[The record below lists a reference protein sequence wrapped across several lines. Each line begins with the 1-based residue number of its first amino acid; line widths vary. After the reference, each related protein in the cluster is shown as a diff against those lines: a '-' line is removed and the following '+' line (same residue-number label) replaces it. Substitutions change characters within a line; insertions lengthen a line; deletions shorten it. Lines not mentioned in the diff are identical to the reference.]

1 MKIYIAGPITGTE
14 DAVKR
19 FHGAEV
25 FIRWKGHEAVNPIYI
40 GYLITTTGENAIS
53 YGNIMNICKAL
64 LGACDAVYMM
74 PGWQRSNGARI
85 EHAEAIKK
93 GLRFYASLDAIPETE
108 EAKERHRKND
118 GRTRQNDETRRIFE
132 D

>member
-14 DAVKR
+14 DYIERFMEAEAVIVR
-19 FHGAEV
+19 
-25 FIRWKGHEAVNPIYI
+25 KGHEPVNPLHI
-40 GYLITTTGENAIS
+40 GSLIATVGRTAIS

-85 EHAEAIKK
+85 EHAEAINR
-93 GLRFYASLDAIPETE
+93 GLKFYASIDAIPETAA
-108 EAKERHRKND
+108 AKAEHV
-118 GRTRQNDETRRIFE
+118 E
-132 D
+132 